1 MNTRSF
7 HASNRLPSCSNCGSI
22 KRALRVGRLLHP
34 YFMLIAIMLLLA
46 VQLQAEI
53 SQSLEG
59 ADSLNVGTPFT
70 FKVKADYAIKQL
82 SIPDTLKSFAI
93 VKSEQSE
100 RSTREWEM
108 TLVPLR
114 VGALSFPR
122 LQVQPSIPAYKA
134 EYTDGF
140 RVNVLSVLAEGDTLL
155 RDIKPFEK
163 YPWQPP
169 FWLYLLLV
177 LLALGLAI
185 YLLTRRKKR
194 KPQAQKAETKIPEKA
209 RPPWET
215 ALAELDA
222 LFAENLLEKGELIL
236 YHFRLSLI
244 LRAFLEAV
252 HGFPALEMTTR
263 ELGSEMHKLQIPET
277 GEIKRWLSYCDMV
290 KFAKTIPSVEEIGY
304 RSDWLKNYLLSYSR
318 QQTGVNGA

>member
-1 MNTRSF
+1 MPAYCLLILCLVIGF
-7 HASNRLPSCSNCGSI
+7 P
-22 KRALRVGRLLHP
+22 ALH
-34 YFMLIAIMLLLA
+34 
-46 VQLQAEI
+46 AEI

-169 FWLYLLLV
+169 FWLYLLLL

-185 YLLTRRKKR
+185 YLLTKRKKR
-194 KPQAQKAETKIPEKA
+194 KPKAQKAETIIPEKA

-222 LFAENLLEKGELIL
+222 LFAESLLEKGELIL
-236 YHFRLSLI
+236 YHFKLSQI

-252 HGFPALEMTTR
+252 YSFPALEMTTR
-263 ELGSEMHKLQIPET
+263 ELSSEMHKLQIPET

-290 KFAKTIPSVEEIGY
+290 KFAKTVPSGEEVTY

-318 QQTGVNGA
+318 QQTGENGA